1 MYAGGNFFGGK
12 LKYDDSRKEQ
22 KAGFFTSSTWINSPF
37 IFALS
42 IVYLLVGLHF
52 FYLSLFTMVK
62 QFLHLFVFGVL
73 CACVGCSKTSEQTAQ
88 TQQDSLQRTQPTAMG
103 QSPSSVSE
111 VIAPPSSTTTFK
123 IYDATVVIAPA
134 KPLPTKLCGKF
145 AVDELVRTLYTPTL
159 KPDETTT
166 LTIGDIV
173 VEALDTAAHTYMA
186 IVKTATNADDCVID
200 VFTFREGNAQ
210 PVIAHVAYNPDFD
223 DIELGTAHSHTYR
236 ITDTEFAVGFE
247 WSAKQTDAQ
256 HTQQTTMLSL
266 FRVQGDVML
275 PIFEVCTYN
284 KASNNAV
291 SAGEY
296 ESQSE
301 DKATLE
307 TMNTWGKDLYSILV
321 TRTITRK
328 SNIEISG
335 RANESKRTK
344 TLYQWDGERY
354 IETNQLL

>member
-1 MYAGGNFFGGK
+1 MIK
-12 LKYDDSRKEQ
+12 HVLISL
-22 KAGFFTSSTWINSPF
+22 
-37 IFALS
+37 ALS
-42 IVYLLVGLHF
+42 VSCVLLV
-52 FYLSLFTMVK
+52 
-62 QFLHLFVFGVL
+62 
-73 CACVGCSKTSEQTAQ
+73 VGCSDTPKQTAEA
-88 TQQDSLQRTQPTAMG
+88 QQDSVQGTQSITVGQYSAMADAAMVR
-103 QSPSSVSE
+103 SSS
-111 VIAPPSSTTTFK
+111 ATTFK
-123 IYDATVVIAPA
+123 IYDATVVIALA
-134 KPLPTKLCGKF
+134 KPLPAKLCGRF
-145 AVDELVRTLYTPTL
+145 AIDELVRTLYTPTL

-173 VEALDTAAHTYMA
+173 VEALDTAAHTYIA

-200 VFTFREGNAQ
+200 VFTFREGNEQ
-210 PVIAHVAYNPDFD
+210 PVISHVAYNPDFD
-223 DIELGTAHSHTYR
+223 DIELGAAHSHTYR

-266 FRVQGDVML
+266 FRVQGEVML
-275 PIFEVCTYN
+275 PIFELCTYN

-291 SAGEY
+291 STSEY
-296 ESQSE
+296 ESQTE

-328 SNIEISG
+328 STIETSG
-335 RANESKRTK
+335 RSTESKRTK